1 VKAVIMAGGEGTRL
15 RPLTTS
21 QPKPMLPMANQP
33 MVAHVISL
41 LKSHGFDEIIITVAF
56 LANTIRTYFG
66 DGSEFGV
73 RIGYATE
80 ETPLGTAGSVRNA
93 RDELDERFLVISG
106 DVLTDIDLGE
116 LVRFH
121 DEAGAAVTLALKPM
135 ENPLEFGI
143 VITDPKGRI
152 ERFLEKP
159 TWGQVFSDR
168 INTGVY
174 VLDPLVLDYIAPDR
188 PVDFSA
194 EVFPALLE
202 AGHALYGFTTERYWE
217 DVGTLEAYLRVH
229 EDILDAKVAVAI
241 DAFPLRDG
249 VWVGEGAEIDPS
261 ATIEAP
267 VLIGDNCHIGPG
279 ARLGAY
285 TVLGANVNVGEGA
298 VLERSVVHDNCYIGD
313 GAAARSAI
321 VGRSCEL
328 RRGVNIGEGAVLGD
342 HCRIGHHA
350 VITVGVKVY
359 PYKIVE
365 SNATVTSSIIWET
378 RGARALFGRRGVSG
392 LANVDLSPELVT
404 RVAMAYAATLPRG
417 ASVTTSRDSSRSARM
432 LKRAAIVGLNAAGL
446 HVEDLEAATLPLT
459 RFHIRT
465 GPNRGGLAVGLDRED
480 PQSVVIRFL
489 DADGVDVDEATEK
502 RIERLFYRE
511 DLRRVLAEDIGDI
524 DFPARSAELYT
535 AALTSSI
542 ELQPL
547 RDAHLKLVLDYA
559 YGTASLVMPNVL
571 AKLGADVLVV
581 NPLVSTAGML
591 GFDRQ
596 KSAARLSELVRSSGA
611 HLGAVIG
618 ADGEQLTLVDDTGV
632 VLSDGEALL
641 AVARLVAETEPG
653 ARVAVPVSA
662 TWRLNEVLAELGAEV
677 VWTQIGSANLVEVA
691 LENDATL
698 AASTDGDFAFPR
710 FLPAYDAVATL
721 VHVLAMLATS
731 GKRLS
736 QLRAGLPPVCVVHEQ
751 VLTPLDQKGAVM
763 REFLESARVDEVVLI
778 DGVKVIDATGWT
790 LVVPDTEEPSTHIF
804 AEADDEESS
813 RARADAAAAEIR
825 RFLAEI

>member
-1 VKAVIMAGGEGTRL
+1 MAGGEGTRL

-33 MVAHVISL
+33 MAAHVISL

-121 DEAGAAVTLALKPM
+121 DDAGAAVTLALKPM

-174 VLDPLVLDYIAPDR
+174 VLDPVVLDYIAPDR

-267 VLIGDNCHIGPG
+267 VLIGDNCRIGPG

-298 VLERSVVHDNCYIGD
+298 VLERSVVHDNCYIGA
-313 GAAARSAI
+313 GAAARSAV

-350 VITVGVKVY
+350 VITAGVKVY
-359 PYKIVE
+359 PHKIVE

-392 LANVDLSPELVT
+392 LANVDLSPELVM

-465 GPNRGGLAVGLDRED
+465 GPNRGGLVVGLDRDD

-489 DADGVDVDEATEK
+489 DADGVDIDEATEK
-502 RIERLFYRE
+502 RIERLYYRE
-511 DLRRVLAEDIGDI
+511 DLRRVLADEIGDI
-524 DFPARSAELYT
+524 VFPARSGELYT

-571 AKLGADVLVV
+571 ARLGADVLVV

-596 KSAARLSELVRSSGA
+596 RSAARLSELVRSSGA

-677 VWTQIGSANLVEVA
+677 VWTQIGTANLVEVA

-698 AASTDGDFAFPR
+698 AASTDGGFAFPR

-736 QLRAGLPPVCVVHEQ
+736 QLLAGLPPVCVVHEQ

-825 RFLAEI
+825 RFLAET